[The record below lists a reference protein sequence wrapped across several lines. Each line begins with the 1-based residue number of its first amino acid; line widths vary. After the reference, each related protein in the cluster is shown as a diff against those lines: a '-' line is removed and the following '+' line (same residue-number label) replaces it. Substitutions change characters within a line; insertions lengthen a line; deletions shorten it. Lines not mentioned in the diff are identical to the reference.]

1 MVYFVLSFHF
11 FFFEVKAQQYFV
23 SSSYMFL
30 DKKTLLKM
38 CLNPRLNLTIFRGTE
53 PCRTKHL
60 PVRPAQPRSQSSSA
74 ISDVTSPVQAS
85 SGHSDS
91 ANWPG
96 YEAAACYCFTP
107 RDVSYPINNPSLR
120 QPRPHAGR
128 ASWFWQLRSWFWDR
142 NAKHNEWR
150 TKTVHQYGVSIQS
163 STKVH
168 KTFREI
174 TQKLLATE
182 TWDFNKLFKN

>member
-1 MVYFVLSFHF
+1 MCYHF
-11 FFFEVKAQQYFV
+11 FFSEVKAQQYFV

-38 CLNPRLNLTIFRGTE
+38 WLNPGLNLTIFRGTE

-74 ISDVTSPVQAS
+74 ISDVTSPVQAF

-96 YEAAACYCFTP
+96 YEAAACYHFRA
-107 RDVSYPINNPSLR
+107 RDVGYPINNSSLR

-128 ASWFWQLRSWFWDR
+128 LSLRKKPWGRAS
-142 NAKHNEWR
+142 
-150 TKTVHQYGVSIQS
+150 
-163 STKVH
+163 
-168 KTFREI
+168 
-174 TQKLLATE
+174 
-182 TWDFNKLFKN
+182 